1 MMNHRTFHQS
11 LAVISAAPAF
21 AIPHSP
27 RMRTLL
33 ILSLLTTTLS
43 AEPLPVLLKKDFS
56 NGSDRWQPTDPTKWK
71 IKEVDGNKV
80 FELVEGNSD
89 YKPPFRSP
97 SQCHLQS
104 PTPG

>member
-1 MMNHRTFHQS
+1 MSANVGDAGVVNDEADGDARGDDAGRH
-11 LAVISAAPAF
+11 AV
-21 AIPHSP
+21 
-27 RMRTLL
+27 
-33 ILSLLTTTLS
+33 LTTTLS